1 MEYIEKISEIV
12 NEIMKTT
19 EDVIIVG
26 DNSSGKSDI
35 LKNVI
40 NNLPLDRCYFIDSCN
55 RVFEY
60 NNTLYTGEDSPE
72 TEEVLRERLKDE
84 NFNLKDSFG
93 VIGNIERF
101 YSIYRLEF
109 LNLIKDFLNKDI
121 VIKEDTYGIITKK
134 ILQVNNETY
143 EYLSNGYQAIFRI
156 FLELIYATKKN
167 TNIKTVI
174 IDEITEF
181 LSVKNEAKILNF
193 LRDKFPNM
201 RFIITTHSED
211 IISNTPNTRL
221 VIITEND
228 YEILDGDDFQTN
240 TEIRRVFSNLFFS
253 DREEKDEKA
262 KIEIESL
269 LRKLYNKKLFG
280 EWTEKDEEEVEK
292 LGALDLTN
300 SQKLLLKNVKEF

>member
-1 MEYIEKISEIV
+1 MEYREKIDKIVEEIIKI
-12 NEIMKTT
+12 N

-35 LKNVI
+35 LKSVI
-40 NNLPLDRCYFIDSCN
+40 KNLPQSECYYIDSSN

-60 NNTLYTGEDSPE
+60 KNTLDTGNNLPKIENVLKVRL
-72 TEEVLRERLKDE
+72 EEE

-93 VIGNIERF
+93 NGGNIERY
-101 YSIYRLEF
+101 YSIYKTKFLGLINEF
-109 LNLIKDFLNKDI
+109 LEKDI
-121 VIKEDTYGIITKK
+121 IIEEESGINLEKVLKVDGEI
-134 ILQVNNETY
+134 Y

-156 FLELIYATKKN
+156 FLELIYATEINK
-167 TNIKTVI
+167 NIKTII

-193 LRDKFPNM
+193 LREKFPNI
-201 RFIITTHSED
+201 RFIVTTHSED

-221 VIITEND
+221 VIITENN

-240 TEIRRVFSNLFFS
+240 TEIRRVFSNLFFN
-253 DREEKDEKA
+253 DREEKDEK
-262 KIEIESL
+262 KKVEVESL

-280 EWTEKDEEEVEK
+280 EWAIKDEEEIEK
-292 LGALDLTN
+292 LEAFDLTN
-300 SQKLLLKNVKEF
+300 SQKLLLKNIKEF

>member
-1 MEYIEKISEIV
+1 MEYREKIDKIVEEIIKI
-12 NEIMKTT
+12 N

-35 LKNVI
+35 LKSVI
-40 NNLPLDRCYFIDSCN
+40 KNLPQSECYYIDSSN

-60 NNTLYTGEDSPE
+60 KNTLDTGNNLPK
-72 TEEVLRERLKDE
+72 TENVLKVRLEEE

-93 VIGNIERF
+93 NGGNIERY
-101 YSIYRLEF
+101 YSIYKTKFLGLINEF
-109 LNLIKDFLNKDI
+109 LEKDI
-121 VIKEDTYGIITKK
+121 IIEEESGINLEKVLKVDGEI
-134 ILQVNNETY
+134 Y

-156 FLELIYATKKN
+156 FLELIYATEINK
-167 TNIKTVI
+167 NIKTII

-193 LRDKFPNM
+193 LREKFPNI
-201 RFIITTHSED
+201 RFIVTTHSED

-221 VIITEND
+221 VIITENN

-240 TEIRRVFSNLFFS
+240 TEIRRVFSNLFFN
-253 DREEKDEKA
+253 DREEKDEK
-262 KIEIESL
+262 KKVEVESL

-280 EWTEKDEEEVEK
+280 EWAIKDEEEIEK
-292 LGALDLTN
+292 LEAFDLTN
-300 SQKLLLKNVKEF
+300 SQKLLLKNIKEF